1 MHRRIIGIHGRAKL
15 GSGGDGRKLRMVEA
29 DARPSKIRRCIGGMH
44 RAKLGTCG
52 DSEKLTCGSG

>member
-1 MHRRIIGIHGRAKL
+1 
-15 GSGGDGRKLRMVEA
+15 MVEA

-44 RAKLGTCG
+44 RAKLGTYG